1 LRPPFFLKKV
11 MGDRRM
17 RTIIAG
23 AALLACVAT
32 SGSAVAW
39 DCLADP
45 LRNLKAGETH
55 TIKVKVKKGALCQ
68 YTFFNNRS
76 TMHGARIL
84 QKPASARMIANGY
97 AVAYS
102 FTQVGNYTAKIQMNF
117 ARGPVTVVM
126 AVQVVPESF

>member
-1 LRPPFFLKKV
+1 
-11 MGDRRM
+11 MGDCLKLSL
-17 RTIIAG
+17 IA
-23 AALLACVAT
+23 AT
-32 SGSAVAW
+32 ATTVSAVMCDSAAAW
-39 DCLADP
+39 NCYADP
-45 LRNLKAGETH
+45 LRHLKAGETR
-55 TIKVKVKKGALCQ
+55 TINVKVKRGAICQ
-68 YTFFNNRS
+68 YTFFSERG

-102 FTQVGNYTAKIQMNF
+102 FLQVGSYTAKIQMNF